1 MVSLVMQH
9 FIAKDEYGLHASSH
23 NKLQLRRAG
32 TPQPCYIQPRS
43 ARDSAWL
50 PVTTK

>member
-1 MVSLVMQH
+1 MMVSLVLPRSVTKGG
-9 FIAKDEYGLHASSH
+9 AGLHASH
-23 NKLQLRRAG
+23 DKLCRSVPVAAA
-32 TPQPCYIQPRS
+32 CYIQPRS